1 MLVWYAPVTLGGT
14 FEPRRPC
21 NPGPVQFAALTDEK
35 RATVEACRIPAGFV
49 FFGCARQPRGQTG
62 AYSLARDGSFLSYLA
77 CGFRMHACVGTRAG
91 HYRSGNQDVSD
102 PAWALRR
109 SLTAVPCQG
118 YLILASSGFVLP
130 DRITNWI

>member
-21 NPGPVQFAALTDEK
+21 NLGPVQFAALTDEK

-49 FFGCARQPRGQTG
+49 FFGCARQPLRG
-62 AYSLARDGSFLSYLA
+62 ADGSIFTCTGWIVFVVPGLR
-77 CGFRMHACVGTRAG
+77 FPDACVGTRVG
-91 HYRSGNQDVSD
+91 HHRSGNQDVSD